1 MAHQNFEDV
10 SSVTPQDD
18 ESAFEE
24 MDVQGTCLVD
34 KYELMVA
41 LREMG

>member
-10 SSVTPQDD
+10 FSVTPQDD
-18 ESAFEE
+18 EAVFGE

-34 KYELMVA
+34 KHELVVA